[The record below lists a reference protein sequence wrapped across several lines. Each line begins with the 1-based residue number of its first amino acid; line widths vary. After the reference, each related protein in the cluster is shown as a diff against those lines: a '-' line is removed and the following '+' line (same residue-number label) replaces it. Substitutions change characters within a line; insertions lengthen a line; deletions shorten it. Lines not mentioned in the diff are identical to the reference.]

1 METCRIFSLHPRKNF
16 HVFGDGGLIV
26 TKNKR
31 IYEKLKLLRNH
42 GLEIEMKHLFGGTNS
57 RLDNLQASF
66 GNFFLKKINK
76 INAKYLKIAKYYT
89 KHLNE
94 IVITPKYDLKKCLPT
109 FHQYIIRVKL
119 RDKLIKYLEKQGI
132 ETAIHLSNTYS
143 YAKSLF

>member
-1 METCRIFSLHPRKNF
+1 MEIFF
-16 HVFGDGGLIV
+16 
-26 TKNKR
+26 
-31 IYEKLKLLRNH
+31 
-42 GLEIEMKHLFGGTNS
+42 
-57 RLDNLQASF
+57 
-66 GNFFLKKINK
+66 KKINK

-132 ETAIHLSNTYS
+132 ETAIHYPIPIHMQKAYFNNYKKIKLKKLNFIQNKYS
-143 YAKSLF
+143 AYQ